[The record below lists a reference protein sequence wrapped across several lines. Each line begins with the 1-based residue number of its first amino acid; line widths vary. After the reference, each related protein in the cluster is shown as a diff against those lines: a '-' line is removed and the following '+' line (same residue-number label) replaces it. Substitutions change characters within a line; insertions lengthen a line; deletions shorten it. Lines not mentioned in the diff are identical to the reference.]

1 MMVPK
6 VFVILLM
13 VVCAVAATK
22 KPKEQFETLEQ
33 MQKTM
38 EALTAA
44 KAKNETIKKQHAAV
58 KAEHDGIKSKSEAA
72 EALLKKYNGEP
83 TDLIY
88 TEREI
93 LDKQNAQKKLDD
105 CFVKNDKIEKEV
117 KAVREEFNSFE
128 RREKELKE
136 EKVRLEKEINDLR
149 ASIDSYKRKIA
160 NLRDIEIPDV
170 KRRIAEHTRDYH
182 ACIDQKSWNPSVTG
196 NYLAYWKSDP
206 NQYIATNVNVNES
219 IFTIGL
225 LINAPYMGTYQPI
238 IRSRNNSYLSMSSFG
253 FGFEV
258 ALQNSFLLVRNGGQ
272 NLTIPITNGLL
283 SFIISQSISGSTYI
297 LNGKQVGTTSN
308 NFAVGE
314 LAFYS
319 WETGGIKDLSVIRRV
334 LTDDELRKFEGY
346 FAYKWFKSGDTL
358 PSNHPYRY
366 EVPYK

>member
-6 VFVILLM
+6 VFVILLV
-13 VVCAVAATK
+13 VVCAVAATN

-38 EALTAA
+38 DNLAAA

-58 KAEHDGIKSKSEAA
+58 KAEHDGLKSKSEAA

-93 LDKQNAQKKLDD
+93 LDKQNAQKKLDE

-117 KAVREEFNSFE
+117 KVVREEFNSFE

-136 EKVRLEKEINDLR
+136 EKVRLEKEIYDLR

-160 NLRDIEIPDV
+160 NLRDVEIPDV
-170 KRRIAEHTRDYH
+170 KRRIVEHTRDYH

-196 NYLAYWKSDP
+196 NYLVFWNNHP
-206 NQYIATNVNVNES
+206 VQYLATNVYVNES
-219 IFTIGL
+219 MFTIGL
-225 LINAPYMGTYQPI
+225 FINAPYTGQYQRI
-238 IRSRNNSYLSMSSFG
+238 INTNSSYSSMSSYG
-253 FGFEV
+253 YGGFEL
-258 ALQNSFLLVRNGGQ
+258 ALQNNFLMVRNGGQ

-283 SFIISQSISGSTYI
+283 SFIISQSKTGSTYY
-297 LNGKQVGTTSN
+297 LNGKKVGEIN
-308 NFAVGE
+308 NNYGIGE

-334 LTDDELRKFEGY
+334 LTEDELRKFEGY
-346 FAYKWFKSGDTL
+346 FAYKWYKSGDTL